1 MTFVVINGKLS
12 SEKHCS
18 ANVIEKKIIGLCT
31 SIYLHCILMEKRE
44 MELITVLHKYASTN
58 RI

>member
-31 SIYLHCILMEKRE
+31 SIYLQCILMEKRE